1 MPTGRTEAFSD
12 GVFAII
18 ITIMVLELAA
28 PEGAGWRDLIALW
41 PKMLIYL
48 ASFVYIG
55 LHWINHHHLFHAVE
69 RVSGAALWANL
80 GLLFLLSLFP
90 LATAW
95 VGEHR
100 FAPAPISF
108 YAAVTLAS
116 ALASAGLVRT
126 LRHANPGRA
135 ALVPTSS
142 RRFQISIGAYA
153 AATLLPVA
161 FGGVGAVIAAILL
174 VVAAALW
181 VLPRPGGATPGAAIA
196 IAPTDPSTGP

>member
-1 MPTGRTEAFSD
+1 
-12 GVFAII
+12 
-18 ITIMVLELAA
+18 MVLELTA
-28 PEGAGWRDLIALW
+28 PQGAGWRDLIALW
-41 PKMLIYL
+41 PKVLIYL

-55 LHWINHHHLFHAVE
+55 LHWINHHHLFNAVE

-108 YAAVTLAS
+108 YAAITLAS

-126 LRHANPGRA
+126 LRR
-135 ALVPTSS
+135 
-142 RRFQISIGAYA
+142 
-153 AATLLPVA
+153 
-161 FGGVGAVIAAILL
+161 
-174 VVAAALW
+174 AAALW